1 MRTPIRAADICSA
14 FNCYK
19 LGSALFLLSAPVLNS
34 GQQRTVWQVGIFNQS
49 PLEFS
54 SKPREEIKFEVGKDD
69 SRIRWS
75 SFQAP
80 RHPYAVIFT
89 LPSPQGL
96 YSLKISLLIV
106 QPRIPVMRIDV
117 NGHAG
122 NFYLRPKLSYFPG
135 DVESSYHENN
145 SIAELD
151 VKIPPGFLHPGS
163 NVITLNCQNDPDSS
177 PEEASSSGIAY
188 DAIALLHD
196 ASANYEPGELS
207 ATVDSTIF
215 FRQRASGLV
224 EIVDAILR
232 FGTATPRILAVLEL
246 GGKRYEAR
254 IPAVQQFGE
263 RKVSFEIPDT
273 EVAVEGKLHVGSQS
287 FDVRLTPR
295 RKWTVF
301 IVPHTHLD
309 IGFTD
314 YQGKVAETQ
323 SRVLSQAADLI
334 RQHSDFRFSM
344 DGSWNLQQL
353 LETRPTRR
361 QDQILD
367 LIRKGKMGMP
377 VQYCNLLTGYASL
390 ETLYRSLYKSKIIS
404 REHNLPFEYAN
415 ITDVP
420 TYSGAYP
427 SVLADSGVKY
437 WAAAANNYRAPLLYH
452 EHWNEKSPFW
462 WEGPDGKK
470 VLFWYSW
477 AYLQVQT
484 VFGLPPNLDAV
495 RESLPVFLQA
505 YSQPSYQPDAVMM
518 YGTQVENTDLFPS
531 TATFVSDWNRSYAYP
546 KLVYATFPEFFQYVE
561 QRYGTTLPTYKVDGG
576 PYWEDGIGSDAFY
589 AAEDR
594 HNQARALSAEVLSTA
609 NYVLDQNLSPPQG
622 IFDDIWQ
629 NIILFAEHTWLSF
642 NSVVQPD
649 HEQSVRQLRVKDG
662 RAEQAS
668 LEIDDVMNRSLSQL
682 ADLIH
687 ISADTLVIFNSLN
700 WKRDSL
706 VETDIPPNSK
716 LTDLTTRQDVLFEVL
731 DENQG
736 FLHIRFLAKDLPP
749 VGYKCIKIE
758 SDGQRRPEQP
768 PASGETIENSFYRI
782 TASSATGALESIYDK
797 PLGRELVNKSSPYK
811 FGQYVYVTGGDR
823 KTEAGTWQ
831 TVLAYGGTQ
840 IIKSFLT
847 LPKAELQTHLGAG
860 VSTDEERQPWGSSL
874 RLRSSGLNTPKIDTE
889 VLLFNG
895 AKKVELRVRLHK
907 NFTTDKEAVYLA
919 FPIAVARPSFAY
931 GSQQG
936 WLNPAKDL
944 MKGASLE
951 WFTIQS
957 WMAAY
962 DDDLAVGIV
971 PVEAPLATFG
981 DINRGNWP
989 ARFEPHSGTMFS
1001 YLMNNYWD
1009 TNYRAGQSGDF
1020 EFRYVLTSDARLN
1033 GASLTHLGTEER
1045 RPIEL
1050 NHVTSQDKPGDPPRP
1065 LPAEGTQFLET
1076 DGEGISLVTWK
1087 KAEDGRGTILRLLET
1102 TGKPTDAVVRFP
1114 HAKISSAELCS
1125 GVEDACRPLPAG
1137 KDAIRLSFKRFEVRT
1152 VRVIFSL

>member
-1 MRTPIRAADICSA
+1 VA
-14 FNCYK
+14 F
-19 LGSALFLLSAPVLNS
+19 
-34 GQQRTVWQVGIFNQS
+34 GQQRTVWQIGKFDQS

-54 SKPREEIKFEVGKDD
+54 SKPQEQIKFDVAKDD
-69 SRIRWS
+69 SKTQWS

-80 RHPYAVIFT
+80 GHPYAVVFT

-117 NGHAG
+117 NGYG
-122 NFYLRPKLSYFPG
+122 GRFYLSPKLSYFPG
-135 DVESSYHENN
+135 DVESSYHPNN
-145 SIAELD
+145 SVAELD
-151 VKIPPGFLHPGS
+151 VKIPPAFLHPGP
-163 NVITLNCQNDPDSS
+163 NVITLTCQNDPDSS
-177 PEEASSSGIAY
+177 PGGASSSGIAY
-188 DAIALLHD
+188 DAIALQQD
-196 ASANYEPGELS
+196 TSAEYGSGEVS

-215 FRQRASGLV
+215 FRQRSLGLV
-224 EIVDAILR
+224 EIVEAIVR
-232 FGTATPRILAVLEL
+232 FGTATPEIPTVLEVA
-246 GGKRYEAR
+246 GKQYQAR
-254 IPAVQQFGE
+254 VPAIHEFGE
-263 RKVSFEIPDT
+263 SKVSFEIPDLDS
-273 EVAVEGKLHVGSQS
+273 EVSTKLHVGARS
-287 FDVRLTPR
+287 FDVRLRPK

-301 IVPHTHLD
+301 VVPHTHLD

-334 RQHSDFRFSM
+334 RQHPDFRFSM

-353 LETRPTRR
+353 LETRPKDK

-377 VQYCNLLTGYASL
+377 AQSCNLLTGYASL
-390 ETLYRSLYKSKIIS
+390 ETLYRSLYESKMIS
-404 REHNLPFEYAN
+404 REHDLPFEYAN

-437 WAAAANNYRAPLLYH
+437 WTAAANNYRAPLLYH

-462 WEGPDGKK
+462 WEGPDGKR

-484 VFGLPPNLDAV
+484 VFGLPPSLDAI

-505 YSQPSYQPDAVMM
+505 YSQPSYKPDAAMM
-518 YGTQVENTDLFPS
+518 FGTQVENTDLFPS
-531 TATFVSDWNRSYAYP
+531 TATFVSDWNKSYAYP
-546 KLVYATFPEFFQYVE
+546 KLVYATFPEFFHYVDE
-561 QRYGTTLPTYKVDGG
+561 RYGKDLPTYKVDGG

-594 HNQARALSAEVLSTA
+594 HNQDRALSAEILSTA
-609 NYVLDQNLSPPQG
+609 NYSLDQNLSPPRG
-622 IFDDIWQ
+622 ILDDIWR

-649 HEQSVRQLRVKDG
+649 HEQSLRQQRVKDS
-662 RAEQAS
+662 RAERAS

-687 ISADTLVIFNSLN
+687 VPADTLVIFNSLN
-700 WKRDSL
+700 WERDSL
-706 VETDIPPNSK
+706 VETDIGSNSK
-716 LTDLTTRQDVLFEVL
+716 LTDLTTRQNIPFEVL
-731 DENQG
+731 NEKEG

-749 VGYKCIKIE
+749 VGYKCVRIE
-758 SDGQRRPEQP
+758 RDEQKRPEQR
-768 PASGETIENSFYRI
+768 SSSRETIENSFYRI
-782 TASSATGALESIYDK
+782 TANPKTGAVESIYDK
-797 PLGRELVNKSSPYK
+797 QLGRELVDSSSPYK

-847 LPKAELQTHLGAG
+847 LPKAELQTHLAAGAVTG
-860 VSTDEERQPWGSSL
+860 TKREPWGTSL
-874 RLRSSGLNTPKIDTE
+874 QLQASCLNTPKIDDE
-889 VLLFNG
+889 VMLFDG
-895 AKKVELRVRLHK
+895 AKKIEFSVRLHK

-919 FPIAVARPSFAY
+919 FPIAVKKPSFAY
-931 GSQQG
+931 SSQQG

-962 DDDLAVGIV
+962 DNNLAVGIV
-971 PVEAPLATFG
+971 PIEAPLASFG
-981 DINRGNWP
+981 DINRGQWP
-989 ARFEPHSGTMFS
+989 ANFEPQSGTIFS

-1020 EFRYVLTSDARLN
+1020 EFRYVLTSDSRLS
-1033 GASLTHLGTEER
+1033 GAGLTRLGTEEKR
-1045 RPIEL
+1045 AIEL

-1076 DGEGISLVTWK
+1076 SGDGISLVTWK
-1087 KAEDGRGTILRLLET
+1087 KARDGKGTILRLLET
-1102 TGKPTDAVVRFP
+1102 TGKPTDAVLRFP

-1125 GVEDACRPLPAG
+1125 GVEDACRSLPVEENAV
-1137 KDAIRLSFKRFEVRT
+1137 RLSFNRFEVRT
-1152 VRVIFSL
+1152 VRVLLSL